1 MRNLLLLLISTT
13 AHAQQT
19 GSCLEPRSRLAQA
32 NAELDRLETQLS
44 RILREIRDVKQTV
57 AQMNV
62 SLAACEERQGTRHR
76 LGNPPCD
83 GLVWPVQISL
93 VCIIAGGALS
103 SAAAPAPAKVQIGR
117 PHPLTRRTSAFDTYS
132 TSCWAAN
139 STTTSACNCFKASA
153 HPALGSNPTIRI
165 WSPSKDWV
173 AGAIDA
179 FLLKFVIEEKMGACS
194 HHTH

>member
-44 RILREIRDVKQTV
+44 RILREIRDAKQTV

-62 SLAACEERQGTRHR
+62 SLAACEERQGTGASPLESAARRAGVAGADVARVHT
-76 LGNPPCD
+76 
-83 GLVWPVQISL
+83 
-93 VCIIAGGALS
+93 AGGALS
-103 SAAAPAPAKVQIGR
+103 SAAAPAPSKVQIGR

-139 STTTSACNCFKASA
+139 STTTSACNCFNASEN
-153 HPALGSNPTIRI
+153 PALGSNPTIRI
-165 WSPSKDWV
+165 WSPSADWV

-179 FLLKFVIEEKMGACS
+179 FMLKFVIEEKMGACS